1 MQGAQHLG
9 GGNNQHLGW
18 GYRPIAEVIASDCA
32 REPAAFVEQTG
43 GQLRPTHVY
52 VSQAAGRLSIG
63 DVVIEPN
70 LGQLRLAAANHIG
83 AFVLLGWSDDYG
95 PCKPAGRYQADQRF
109 AVRVP
114 GPTDRLY
121 IQQKVDAAARHN
133 RVIPPAA
140 ARLVAAHLHTG
151 PRSALF
157 RFAINGSLLDNR
169 IFDELNDI
177 LRFRPA
183 FAEWVHGLGR
193 YCVERVNRGPI
204 AAWQSAAPDRPP
216 PEPNHDRREAAAPSP
231 GVGSQHEP
239 DRSRPPHVPS
249 ETVQELIDAA
259 FAVGYT
265 AACTV
270 KSRKPRYANLSRA
283 VFQQRQR
290 SSFGSP
296 FADRE
301 PEE

>member
-1 MQGAQHLG
+1 MQQPK
-9 GGNNQHLGW
+9 GGNNHYLGW
-18 GYRPIAEVIASDCA
+18 NYQPIAAVIAKDCA
-32 REPAAFVEQTG
+32 REPDTFAEQTG
-43 GQLRPTHVY
+43 GQLRPTYVY

-70 LGQLRLAAANHIG
+70 LGQLRLAAARSIG

-95 PCKPAGRYQADQRF
+95 PCTPSGRYSADQRF

-114 GPTDRLY
+114 GPTDRHY

-151 PRSALF
+151 PRSALY

-169 IFDELNDI
+169 IVDELNNV
-177 LRFRPA
+177 LRFRPV
-183 FAEWVHGLGR
+183 FTEWVHALGR

-204 AAWQSAAPDRPP
+204 GAWQTAAPDRPP
-216 PEPNHDRREAAAPSP
+216 PEPNHGRREAAAPSP
-231 GVGSQHEP
+231 GVGSQHQL
-239 DRSRPPHVPS
+239 DRSRLPHVPS

-265 AACTV
+265 AARTV

-283 VFQQRQR
+283 VIRQPQR
-290 SSFGSP
+290 SSFRSP
-296 FADRE
+296 FVDRG